1 MISYFQAEDLNTL
14 VGNAF
19 RVAYAVQIQSDM
31 DEQQQLSHL
40 TQEQQFSSPP
50 TGSNLGFQNSSQDCY
65 MISSKTQSELQ
76 SMASN
81 HTNNNHVPNSTTKK
95 GPFTQSRSVESLLSS
110 NVNQCRSNS
119 PHFLQNDYNLDDD
132 IPNNTDDG
140 CYANLDEIRYI
151 NNTNGVFNT
160 KLMATNGNDERI
172 ERVPEEPFYET
183 ADFVRAS
190 RERMSD
196 NTFSRK
202 ATNQFVHAVSYS
214 KAYINNYLSI
224 LDRP

>member
-1 MISYFQAEDLNTL
+1 
-14 VGNAF
+14 
-19 RVAYAVQIQSDM
+19 M
-31 DEQQQLSHL
+31 DEQQKFSNL
-40 TQEQQFSSPP
+40 TQEQQCSSPP
-50 TGSNLGFQNSSQDCY
+50 FGNNLGFQNSSQDCY
-65 MISSKTQSELQ
+65 MISSKTQSQLQ

-81 HTNNNHVPNSTTKK
+81 QTNNNHVPNNTTKK

-110 NVNQCRSNS
+110 NVNQCTTSNS
-119 PHFLQNDYNLDDD
+119 SHFLQNDFNSDDD

-151 NNTNGVFNT
+151 NNTNDVFNL
-160 KLMATNGNDERI
+160 KLMPTNGNDDRI

-202 ATNQFVHAVSYS
+202 AANQFAHAVSYS
-214 KAYINNYLSI
+214 GSYTNNY
-224 LDRP
+224 

>member
-1 MISYFQAEDLNTL
+1 MYDFFLQAEDLNTL
-14 VGNAF
+14 IGNAF

-31 DEQQQLSHL
+31 DEQQTFPH
-40 TQEQQFSSPP
+40 EQQCSSPP
-50 TGSNLGFQNSSQDCY
+50 FGNNLGFQNSSQDCY

-81 HTNNNHVPNSTTKK
+81 HSNNNHVTTTKK

-110 NVNQCRSNS
+110 NVNQCSSNS
-119 PHFLQNDYNLDDD
+119 SHFLPNGFNLDDD

-151 NNTNGVFNT
+151 NNTNGVFDT
-160 KLMATNGNDERI
+160 KLMVTNGNDDTI
-172 ERVPEEPFYET
+172 EQFPEEPFYET

-202 ATNQFVHAVSYS
+202 AANQFVHSVSFS
-214 KAYINNYLSI
+214 DSYINKYCCI
-224 LDRP
+224 YQ